1 MSLGGRYQ
9 FKQKHSL
16 ENKSF
21 EKSGR
26 ANDERSNES
35 SSSFEKRLRTSDT
48 VEVVLLIKG
57 SERDR
62 ELDQMKNFESNGDDE
77 VFEEASQ
84 DWPSQ
89 RQRKK
94 KRQISV
100 TFHDDCQNTEHEPA
114 SRQNSSAPL
123 VRKQK
128 NSECDSTNVKEY
140 INEELWCQKSNFWY
154 IITALCISV
163 SVLSVCLTVFY
174 VHVAAKDS
182 QRSNATTK
190 DLYGD
195 GVIKTE
201 TETMPL
207 EVNFTGQMY
216 GMHKT
221 HAATVLVLIGGE
233 SAERIVSSVE
243 IYPKDQFPSCSLP
256 SLPKRLKWGNAGF
269 VNNNL
274 LVCGGVGPES
284 KLNCACW
291 ALDATSQQWR
301 SLDNLTR

>member
-1 MSLGGRYQ
+1 MSLEGRCQ
-9 FKQKHSL
+9 FKQKRSL

-21 EKSGR
+21 NKLGS
-26 ANDERSNES
+26 ANDEQSDEN
-35 SSSFEKRLRTSDT
+35 SSSFEKRLCTSDT

-57 SERDR
+57 SERGI
-62 ELDQMKNFESNGDDE
+62 ELDQMKNFDSQSDDD
-77 VFEEASQ
+77 VFEEPSQ

-94 KRQISV
+94 QRQISV
-100 TFHDDCQNTEHEPA
+100 TFHDDRQNTDHDPV

-128 NSECDSTNVKEY
+128 NSECDSTNVKESM
-140 INEELWCQKSNFWY
+140 NEEIWCQKFNIWY

-174 VHVAAKDS
+174 VHVAAKDYL
-182 QRSNATTK
+182 RSNATTK

-195 GVIKTE
+195 GVIKAE
-201 TETMPL
+201 IHMPL
-207 EVNFTGQMY
+207 EVNLTGQMY
-216 GMHKT
+216 GMRKT

-291 ALDATSQQWR
+291 ALDPTSQQWR
-301 SLDNLTR
+301 SLENLTR

>member
-1 MSLGGRYQ
+1 M
-9 FKQKHSL
+9 
-16 ENKSF
+16 
-21 EKSGR
+21 
-26 ANDERSNES
+26 
-35 SSSFEKRLRTSDT
+35 
-48 VEVVLLIKG
+48 
-57 SERDR
+57 
-62 ELDQMKNFESNGDDE
+62 
-77 VFEEASQ
+77 
-84 DWPSQ
+84 
-89 RQRKK
+89 
-94 KRQISV
+94 
-100 TFHDDCQNTEHEPA
+100 TFHDDCQNTDHEPV

-128 NSECDSTNVKEY
+128 NSECDSTNVKES
-140 INEELWCQKSNFWY
+140 INEEIWCQKFNIWY

-174 VHVAAKDS
+174 VHMAAKDS
-182 QRSNATTK
+182 HKSNATTK
-190 DLYGD
+190 DRNGHGGL
-195 GVIKTE
+195 KTE
-201 TETMPL
+201 IHLPL
-207 EVNFTGQMY
+207 EVNLTGQMY
-216 GMHKT
+216 GMRKK